1 MKEKRGF
8 LEKIVVG
15 VLALQGDVLEHRRA
29 LDLVGVKSK
38 EVKVP
43 SDLTSLDGLIIP
55 GGESTTLSL
64 LIELGGL
71 FDVIGEKIAGGMP
84 IFGTCAGLIM
94 LSEEIID
101 GRSDQ
106 KSFEV
111 FELSVRRNGYGR
123 QLDSFEAPIE
133 LNGTSPPNFPGVF
146 IRAPAVVSLG
156 SKVEVLGKVVKD
168 ESPVL
173 IRQGRILG
181 ATFHPE
187 LTDDLRVH
195 ELFISMIEEV

>member
-1 MKEKRGF
+1 MREKHRFFGN
-8 LEKIVVG
+8 IVVG
-15 VLALQGDVLEHRRA
+15 VLALQGDVIEHRRA

-43 SDLTSLDGLIIP
+43 SDLESIDGLIIP

-64 LIELGGL
+64 LVELGGM
-71 FDVIGEKIAGGMP
+71 FDVIGEKIAGRMP

-94 LSEEIID
+94 LSKEIID
-101 GRSDQ
+101 GRRDQ

-111 FELSVRRNGYGR
+111 FEVSVKRNGYGR
-123 QLDSFEAPIE
+123 QLDSFEAPIA
-133 LNGTSPPNFPGVF
+133 LDGTSPPNYPGVF

-156 SKVEVLGKVVKD
+156 DKVEVLGKVIKD